1 MAKVVRRP
9 RQQVLCGTAAD
20 GRPHPPRHL
29 INFTLNPNH
38 YKKSIETYDAITS
51 QLSPMEVIG
60 YLRSQVM
67 KYTMRMG
74 DKHDGTIDACIMD
87 IGKADWY
94 LNKLLKYLN
103 DLKNDKS
110 FIDRPN
116 NVAELFKDK

>member
-1 MAKVVRRP
+1 MSES
-9 RQQVLCGTAAD
+9 
-20 GRPHPPRHL
+20 
-29 INFTLNPNH
+29 INPNH

-74 DKHDGTIDACIMD
+74 DKHDGTIDGCIMD

-94 LNKLLKYLN
+94 LNKLIKYLN

>member
-1 MAKVVRRP
+1 MSESV
-9 RQQVLCGTAAD
+9 
-20 GRPHPPRHL
+20 
-29 INFTLNPNH
+29 NPDH
-38 YKKSIETYDAITS
+38 YKKSIETFDAITS
-51 QLSPMEVIG
+51 QLSPMENIG
-60 YLRSQVM
+60 GLRWQIL
-67 KYTMRMG
+67 KYVMRMG

-110 FIDRPN
+110 FIDTTN